1 MALNKPA
8 TFFLIPMT
16 EEHGM
21 EISTW
26 KYPEPYALYNW
37 EPWNQ
42 MVRNQY
48 EFAHPGIRESQY
60 RSVMHPEYGLSGF
73 AQLFPML
80 RVTRLGLGLRPDLC
94 DQGLGAAF
102 VRAIAVEA
110 ARLNPQHQIDLE
122 VFTWNDRAL
131 RAYEKA
137 GFKHTD
143 TYEKLTPIG
152 VSSFHCMVFKG

>member
-1 MALNKPA
+1 MNDPN

-21 EISTW
+21 EICAW

-37 EPWNQ
+37 ESWNQ

-48 EFAHPGIRESQY
+48 EFAHPGLRESQY
-60 RSVMHPEYGLSGF
+60 RSVMHPDHGLSGF

-80 RVTRLGLGLRPDLC
+80 GVTRLGLGLRPDLC

-102 VRAIAVEA
+102 VRAIAEEA
-110 ARLNPQHQIDLE
+110 ARLNPEHQIDLE
-122 VFTWNDRAL
+122 VLIWNHRAI
-131 RAYEKA
+131 RVYEKA
-137 GFKHTD
+137 GFELTD